1 MIELPGYRHLTSG
14 KVRDLYAPEGEDG
27 LLLLVAS
34 DRISAFDVA
43 LEPDIPGKGAL
54 LTALTRWWF
63 DRLPDVPNH
72 LATGGPAVP
81 EAVRDRAML
90 VHRLSMHPVEC
101 VVRGVVTGSGFAEY
115 RETGAI
121 SGVRLPAG
129 LADGDRLPEPIFTPA
144 FKAEQGEH
152 DENIP
157 FDRVVELVGG
167 DVAELLRDRSLAV
180 YRRAAAVAAKAGLL
194 LADTKFEFGGEP
206 GGDQA
211 VLADEVLT
219 SDSSRYWDATEAA
232 AGRPGVSFDKQIVRN
247 WLKAN
252 WSGTGTPPR
261 LPPEIVQRT
270 ADRYRELIERL
281 TGTKGAAPV
290 R

>member
-1 MIELPGYRHLTSG
+1 M
-14 KVRDLYAPEGEDG
+14 
-27 LLLLVAS
+27 
-34 DRISAFDVA
+34 
-43 LEPDIPGKGAL
+43 
-54 LTALTRWWF
+54 
-63 DRLPDVPNH
+63 
-72 LATGGPAVP
+72 P

-90 VHRLSMHPVEC
+90 VRRLSMHPVEC

-129 LADGDRLPEPIFTPA
+129 LVDGDRLPEPIFTPA

-167 DVAELLRDRSLAV
+167 DD
-180 YRRAAAVAAKAGLL
+180 RRAAPRALARRLPAG
-194 LADTKFEFGGEP
+194 
-206 GGDQA
+206 GGDRGRGGPAARRHEARVRRRRGRPA

-219 SDSSRYWDATEAA
+219 SDSSRYWDAAEYEA
-232 AGRPGVSFDKQIVRN
+232 GDRGVSFDKQIVRD
-247 WLKAN
+247 WLRSQ
-252 WSGTGTPPR
+252 WDGTGPAPR
-261 LPPEIVQRT
+261 LAPDVVERT
-270 ADRYRELIERL
+270 AARYRELLDRL
-281 TGTKGAAPV
+281 TGG

>member
-1 MIELPGYRHLTSG
+1 MTPLPGFTPLASG
-14 KVRDLYAPEGEDG
+14 KVRDLYVPDERDD

-34 DRISAFDVA
+34 DRISAFDEV
-43 LEPDIPGKGAL
+43 LEPAIPGKGAM

-63 DRLPDVPNH
+63 ERLPDVPDH
-72 LATGGPAVP
+72 LATGGPDVP
-81 EAVRDRAML
+81 ESVRDRAML
-90 VHRLSMHPVEC
+90 VRRLSMHPVEC

-129 LADGDRLPEPIFTPA
+129 LVDGDRLPEPIFTPA

-167 DVAELLRDRSLAV
+167 DAAELLRARSLDV
-180 YRRAAAVAAKAGLL
+180 YRRAAAIADDAGLL
-194 LADTKFEFGGEP
+194 LADTKFEFGADEH
-206 GGDQA
+206 DAA

-219 SDSSRYWDATEAA
+219 SDSSRYWDAAEYE
-232 AGRPGVSFDKQIVRN
+232 AGRRGVSFDKQIVRD
-247 WLKAN
+247 WLRSQ
-252 WSGTGTPPR
+252 WDGSGPAPR
-261 LPPEIVQRT
+261 LAPDVVERT
-270 ADRYRELIERL
+270 AARYRELLDRL
-281 TGTKGAAPV
+281 TGG

>member
-1 MIELPGYRHLTSG
+1 MNALPGFTPLASG
-14 KVRDLYAPEGEDG
+14 KVRDLYVPEERDD

-34 DRISAFDVA
+34 DRISAFDEV
-43 LEPDIPGKGAL
+43 LEPAIPGKGAM

-63 DRLPDVPNH
+63 ARLPDVPNH
-72 LATGGPAVP
+72 LATDGPDVP

-90 VHRLSMHPVEC
+90 VRRLSMHPVEC

-129 LADGDRLPEPIFTPA
+129 LVDGDRLPEPIFTPA

-167 DVAELLRDRSLAV
+167 ETAELLRERSIDV
-180 YRRAAAVAAKAGLL
+180 YRRAAAIAGDAGLL
-194 LADTKFEFGGEP
+194 LADTKFEFGADEH
-206 GGDQA
+206 DQA

-219 SDSSRYWDATEAA
+219 SDSSRYWDAAEYER
-232 AGRPGVSFDKQIVRN
+232 GNRGVSFDKQIVRN
-247 WLKAN
+247 WLRSR
-252 WSGTGTPPR
+252 WDGTGPAPR
-261 LPPEIVQRT
+261 LAPDVVERT
-270 ADRYRELIERL
+270 AARYRELLDRL
-281 TGTKGAAPV
+281 TSEE
-290 R
+290 

>member
-1 MIELPGYRHLTSG
+1 MTPLPGFTPLASG
-14 KVRDLYAPEGEDG
+14 KVRDLYVPEQRDD

-34 DRISAFDVA
+34 DRISAFDEV
-43 LEPDIPGKGAL
+43 LEPAIPGKGAM

-63 DRLPDVPNH
+63 ARLPDVPNH
-72 LATGGPAVP
+72 LADDGPAVP
-81 EAVRDRAML
+81 AAVRDRAML
-90 VHRLSMHPVEC
+90 VRRLSMHPVEC

-129 LADGDRLPEPIFTPA
+129 LVDGDRLPEPIFTPA

-167 DVAELLRDRSLAV
+167 EAAELLRERSLDI
-180 YRRAAAVAAKAGLL
+180 YRRAAAIAADAGLL
-194 LADTKFEFGGEP
+194 LADTKFEFGADED
-206 GGDQA
+206 GGA

-219 SDSSRYWDATEAA
+219 SDSSRYWDAAEYEA
-232 AGRPGVSFDKQIVRN
+232 GNRGVSFDKQIVRN
-247 WLKAN
+247 WLRSQ
-252 WSGTGTPPR
+252 WDGSGPAPR
-261 LPPEIVQRT
+261 LAPDVVERT
-270 ADRYRELIERL
+270 AARYRELLERL
-281 TGTKGAAPV
+281 TGEA
-290 R
+290 